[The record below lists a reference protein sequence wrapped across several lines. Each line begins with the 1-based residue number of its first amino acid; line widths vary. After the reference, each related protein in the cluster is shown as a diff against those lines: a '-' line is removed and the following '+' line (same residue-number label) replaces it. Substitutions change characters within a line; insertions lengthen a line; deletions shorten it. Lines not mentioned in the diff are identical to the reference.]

1 MGNQIKAD
9 LSLLS
14 ITLVW
19 GASFPIMS
27 VAFKSV
33 PPYSFIAIRYLLAG
47 LILALIFIKRLKRLN
62 KATAIAGIVVGFTLG
77 LGSILQAVGLL
88 YTTPSKSGFITGLNV
103 ILVPIFIAI
112 IYKKLPDIK
121 TNMGVVLSILGLAIM
136 SLDGSVGINKG
147 DILTLIAAIA
157 FAAQILLVDKLVN
170 GIDVAVLTCIELL
183 TVGALS
189 AVPAVVIEG
198 FNMKLNIFAIC
209 AIAFTAL
216 FCTIFAYG
224 VQNIAQGYTT
234 PTHTAIIFLAEPV
247 FSAIFSIFIGDKLTG
262 RTLLGCLFILVGML
276 VINIRL
282 ERKGETA

>member
-1 MGNQIKAD
+1 MGNQLKAD
-9 LSLLS
+9 LSLAA
-14 ITLVW
+14 ITVVW

-47 LILALIFIKRLKRLN
+47 LILALIFMKKFKNIN
-62 KATAIAGIVVGFTLG
+62 KPTIIAGIVIGCTLG
-77 LGSILQAVGLL
+77 MGSILQAVGLL

-112 IYKKLPDIK
+112 IYKKLPDLK
-121 TNMGVVLSILGLAIM
+121 TNLGVVLSIIGLAIM
-136 SLDGSVGINKG
+136 SLNGSVGINKG
-147 DILTLIAAIA
+147 DILTLIAAIS
-157 FAAQILLVDKLVN
+157 FAAQILLVDKFVT
-170 GIDVAVLTCIELL
+170 GIDIAVLTCIELL
-183 TVGALS
+183 TVGILS
-189 AVPAVVIEG
+189 TVPAVLTEG
-198 FNMKLNIFAIC
+198 FNMNLNIFAVG

-247 FSAIFSIFIGDKLTG
+247 FSAIFSAFIGDKLTG
-262 RTLLGCLFILVGML
+262 RTLLGCTLILAGML
-276 VINIRL
+276 IINIKL
-282 ERKGETA
+282 ERKGEMA

>member
-1 MGNQIKAD
+1 MDNQIKAD
-9 LSLLS
+9 LSLVAV
-14 ITLVW
+14 TVVW

-33 PPYSFIAIRYLLAG
+33 PPYSFIAIRYLIAG
-47 LILALIFIKRLKRLN
+47 LILALIFIKKFKSLN
-62 KATAIAGIVVGFTLG
+62 KATIIAGVVVGSSLG

-112 IYKKLPDIK
+112 IYKKLPDLK
-121 TNMGVVLSILGLAIM
+121 TNLGAFLSIIGLAVM
-136 SLDGSVGINKG
+136 SLSGSAYVNKG

-157 FAAQILLVDKLVN
+157 FAVQILLVDKFVSD
-170 GIDVAVLTCIELL
+170 IDIAVLTCIELL
-183 TVGALS
+183 TVGVLS
-189 AVPAVVIEG
+189 TVPAAIIEG
-198 FNMKLNIFAIC
+198 FKMNLNIFAIS
-209 AIAFTAL
+209 AIVFTAI

-247 FSAIFSIFIGDKLTG
+247 FSALFSSFIGDKLTG
-262 RTLLGCLFILVGML
+262 RTLLGCLLILAGML
-276 VINIRL
+276 IINIKL
-282 ERKGETA
+282 ERKGETI

>member
-62 KATAIAGIVVGFTLG
+62 KATVIAGIVVGFALG

-121 TNMGVVLSILGLAIM
+121 TNIGVALSILGLAIM
-136 SLDGSVGINKG
+136 SLNGSVGINKG

-183 TVGALS
+183 TVGVLS